1 MPTQNVNITDEL
13 ESFVKTQITGGHFKN
28 VSEVHR
34 AALSLLA
41 RQEEERALRIERLR
55 QEIQVGL
62 DDVEAGRYAEY
73 DSAEALFESITK

>member
-13 ESFVKTQITGGHFKN
+13 KSFVKGQITGGHFKN

-41 RQEEERALRIERLR
+41 RHEEERTLRIEKLR
-55 QEIQVGL
+55 QEIQIGL
-62 DDVEAGRYAEY
+62 DDVEAGRYTEY
-73 DSAEALFESITK
+73 DSAETLFESITE

>member
-13 ESFVKTQITGGHFKN
+13 ESFVKNLIAGGHFKN

-41 RQEEERALRIERLR
+41 RREEERDLRIERLR
-55 QEIQVGL
+55 QEIQVGMN
-62 DDVEAGRYAEY
+62 DVEAGRYTEH
-73 DSAEALFESITK
+73 DSAEALFESIVE

>member
-13 ESFVKTQITGGHFKN
+13 EAFVKNQITGGHFKN

-41 RQEEERALRIERLR
+41 RREEERSLRIEKLR
-55 QEIQVGL
+55 QEIQFGL
-62 DDVEAGRYAEY
+62 DDVEAGRYTEY
-73 DSAEALFESITK
+73 DSAEALFESITE